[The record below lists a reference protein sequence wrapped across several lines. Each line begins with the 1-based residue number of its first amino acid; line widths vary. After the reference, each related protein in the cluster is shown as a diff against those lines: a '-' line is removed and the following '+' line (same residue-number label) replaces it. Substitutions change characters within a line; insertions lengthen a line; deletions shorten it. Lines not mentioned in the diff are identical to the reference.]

1 MGGVPVVGVASVLAG
16 VLLAGAVLGGCGG
29 DSADRSAVPAELSG
43 SWVLDPTASGS
54 PDFGTTVNVDATFA
68 ERAVSGTGG
77 CNRYSAATDA
87 GADGSLTVGAI
98 RSTKM
103 MCTPEAAA
111 VEDDYLTRL
120 AAAESFAS
128 AGGRLRITN
137 SAGADLVFA
146 R

>member
-1 MGGVPVVGVASVLAG
+1 MASVLSS
-16 VLLAGAVLGGCGG
+16 VLLAVVVLTGCGG
-29 DSADRSAVPAELSG
+29 GGSGDRSAGTAELAG
-43 SWVLDPTASGS
+43 TWVLDPAASDS
-54 PDFGTTVNVDATFA
+54 PDFGMTVTVDATFA
-68 ERAVSGTGG
+68 GGAVSGTGG
-77 CNRYSAATDA
+77 CNRYGAAVDA
-87 GADGSLTVGAI
+87 GGDGTLSVGPI